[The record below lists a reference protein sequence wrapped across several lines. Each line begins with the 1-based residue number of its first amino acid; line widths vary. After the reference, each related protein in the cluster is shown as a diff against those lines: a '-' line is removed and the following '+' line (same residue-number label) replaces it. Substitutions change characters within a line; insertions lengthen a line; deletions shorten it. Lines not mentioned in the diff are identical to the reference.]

1 MIIEVPLQVLTEVA
15 NVISWAAKM
24 GVKVNWMDETLG
36 KIARKKEHVDLMKRS
51 RDLIKELKQLDRRR
65 DGITQILAET
75 STELCIII
83 LVFNMPTVIL

>member
-1 MIIEVPLQVLTEVA
+1 MIIDVPLQVLTEVA

-36 KIARKKEHVDLMKRS
+36 KIASKKEHVDLMKRS
-51 RDLIKELKQLDRRR
+51 RDLIKELEQLDRRR
-65 DGITQILAET
+65 DGITQILAEIG
-75 STELCIII
+75 TELCIII